1 MAHRRGN
8 GDGSV
13 YQRASDGRWL
23 GVVVLGYD
31 AEGRPIR
38 KATSARTRTEVMQKL
53 KVLQRQV
60 DDSLP
65 LPDTTMSV
73 AQLLTRWQ
81 NDVLRHQVAPSTAD
95 NYESIAMHHIA
106 PALGRKKVAKLTA
119 AEVDHLLSTK
129 LDEGLSA
136 STVRRI
142 RAVISQAL
150 DQGVRWG
157 IVSRNVA
164 TLTRGPRIV
173 RREGRTLSP
182 EEARRLLE
190 ALHGHRS
197 EALYTL
203 MLSTGL
209 RRGEALG
216 LKWDDLDLESGV
228 LLVCRQ
234 LTREGGQLR
243 TSDTKTLRSR
253 RAVDLPAPLVSILRR
268 HRADQAADRLELG
281 PAWQETGYVFTT
293 SIGTPFD
300 PRNMYREFQSICISA
315 GLGKWHP
322 HELRHSAASLMLA
335 QGVKLQVVSEV
346 LGHSSI
352 RMTAD
357 VYGHVLAP
365 DRRAAANAMGE
376 TLWGSQ
382 T

>member
-8 GDGSV
+8 GNGSV
-13 YQRASDGRWL
+13 YRRASDGRWL

-31 AEGRPIR
+31 TEGRPIR
-38 KATSARTRTEVMQKL
+38 KATSARTRTEVVQKL

-60 DDSLP
+60 DDSFP
-65 LPDTTMSV
+65 PPDTTMTV
-73 AQLLTRWQ
+73 AQLLTRWR
-81 NDVLRHQVAPSTAD
+81 DEVLRHQVAPSTAD
-95 NYESIAMHHIA
+95 NYESVAMNHIA

-182 EEARRLLE
+182 EDARRLLD

-228 LLVCRQ
+228 LLVRRQ

-243 TSDTKTLRSR
+243 TSDTKTPRSR

-268 HRADQAADRLELG
+268 HRADQAADRLKLG
-281 PAWQETGYVFTT
+281 LTRQETGYVFTT

-322 HELRHSAASLMLA
+322 HELRHSAASLMVA

>member
-1 MAHRRGN
+1 
-8 GDGSV
+8 
-13 YQRASDGRWL
+13 
-23 GVVVLGYD
+23 
-31 AEGRPIR
+31 
-38 KATSARTRTEVMQKL
+38 
-53 KVLQRQV
+53 
-60 DDSLP
+60 
-65 LPDTTMSV
+65 
-73 AQLLTRWQ
+73 
-81 NDVLRHQVAPSTAD
+81 
-95 NYESIAMHHIA
+95 
-106 PALGRKKVAKLTA
+106 
-119 AEVDHLLSTK
+119 
-129 LDEGLSA
+129 
-136 STVRRI
+136 
-142 RAVISQAL
+142 
-150 DQGVRWG
+150 
-157 IVSRNVA
+157 
-164 TLTRGPRIV
+164 
-173 RREGRTLSP
+173 
-182 EEARRLLE
+182 
-190 ALHGHRS
+190 
-197 EALYTL
+197 

-228 LLVCRQ
+228 LLVRRQ

>member
-38 KATSARTRTEVMQKL
+38 KATSARTRTEVVQKL
-53 KVLQRQV
+53 KALQRQV

-65 LPDTTMSV
+65 PPDTTMTV
-73 AQLLTRWQ
+73 AQLLTRWRD
-81 NDVLRHQVAPSTAD
+81 DVLRHQVAPSTAD
-95 NYESIAMHHIA
+95 NYESIAMQHIA

-190 ALHGHRS
+190 ALHGHRR

-228 LLVCRQ
+228 LLVRRQ

-253 RAVDLPAPLVSILRR
+253 RAVDLPAPLVSILRK
-268 HRADQAADRLELG
+268 HRADQAADRLKLG
-281 PAWQETGYVFTT
+281 SAWQETGYVFTT